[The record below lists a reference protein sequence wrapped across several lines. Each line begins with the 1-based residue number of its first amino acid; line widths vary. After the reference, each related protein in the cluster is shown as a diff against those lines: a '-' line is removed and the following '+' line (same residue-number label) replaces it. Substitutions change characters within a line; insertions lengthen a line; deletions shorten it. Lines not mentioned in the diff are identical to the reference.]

1 MINPQFLAN
10 PLINMCKTL
19 EFWKI
24 YVSLHNEVTNIKPN
38 SCKYH
43 GADIRNTKNIKIMD
57 NLKKLFAFMA
67 LDDAIEEMEK
77 EQEESDDSDSSYDD
91 DNENDD

>member
-1 MINPQFLAN
+1 MNLG
-10 PLINMCKTL
+10 K
-19 EFWKI
+19 K
-24 YVSLHNEVTNIKPN
+24 YVSLHNEVTNIKSN
-38 SCKYH
+38 SNKYH
-43 GADIRNTKNIKIMD
+43 GADIRNTINIKIMD

-67 LDDAIEEMEK
+67 LDDAIEEMER

>member
-1 MINPQFLAN
+1 
-10 PLINMCKTL
+10 
-19 EFWKI
+19 
-24 YVSLHNEVTNIKPN
+24 
-38 SCKYH
+38 
-43 GADIRNTKNIKIMD
+43 MD